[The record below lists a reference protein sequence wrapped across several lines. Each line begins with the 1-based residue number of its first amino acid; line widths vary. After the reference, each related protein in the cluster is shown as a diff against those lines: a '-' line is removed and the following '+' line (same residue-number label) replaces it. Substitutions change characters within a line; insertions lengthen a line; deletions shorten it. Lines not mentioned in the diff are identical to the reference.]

1 MQNENLFDRP
11 QYLKELIAFKD
22 TEFIKV
28 ISGVRRSGKSYLLK
42 LYRNYLLQH
51 DVTEKQ
57 IIYLSFEDFENIDL
71 YDPKKLNSFLK
82 ERFIP
87 DTKMYLLL
95 DQIQYVKDWQRLINP
110 LRLNPLLD
118 ITVTGSNSSLLSGEL
133 ATLLSGRY
141 VEIHIYPL
149 SFKEMLEF
157 KQISSPSDAEI
168 DRLYSEYVRY
178 GGFPAVVLAK
188 KELKQTILSGIY
200 DTILLNNIGYKNGL
214 RDPALVNLVAKYLVD
229 TVSQLIN

>member
-57 IIYLSFEDFENIDL
+57 IIYLSFENFENIDL

-95 DQIQYVKDWQRLINP
+95 VEIQYVKDWQRLINS
-110 LRLNPLLD
+110 LSLNPLLD

-157 KQISSPSDAEI
+157 KQISLPSDAEI

-188 KELKQTILSGIY
+188 NKPFFLAFTILFY
-200 DTILLNNIGYKNGL
+200 
-214 RDPALVNLVAKYLVD
+214 
-229 TVSQLIN
+229 